1 MRLLAGIAIT
11 MAALALAGC
20 PNPNNIGVQTYGS
33 VNVKVIDAT
42 TGKPVSGAL
51 VNAGSTVTCTTGAD
65 GTCANP
71 PGPIP
76 LPVGKWTIV
85 ASAPGL
91 QGTADVTVTE
101 NTTVSVTI
109 QVQ

>member
-1 MRLLAGIAIT
+1 MRFPTAIAVT
-11 MAALALAGC
+11 VMALALAGC
-20 PNPNNIGVQTYGS
+20 PNPNDIGVQTYGT
-33 VNVKVIDAT
+33 VAVTVIQASN
-42 TGKPVSGAL
+42 GKPVAGAL

-65 GTCANP
+65 GMCASP
-71 PGPIP
+71 PGPLK

-91 QGTADVTVTE
+91 QGSADVTITE
-101 NTTVSVTI
+101 NTQASVTI